1 MKSALLQYPYGEVFE
16 PLEKICKKKGYSKIK
31 IDPETG
37 VIHATK
43 GIQLFNNLVDL
54 DVKVEKVDDQ
64 ITRINITA
72 SSFKLSSGS
81 KDLEEIE
88 ERFIETI
95 YKFF

>member
-1 MKSALLQYPYGEVFE
+1 MKSALLQYSYGEVFE

-31 IDPETG
+31 IDQETG
-37 VIHATK
+37 VLHASI
-43 GIQLFNNLVDL
+43 GIQLFNNHVDL

-72 SSFKLSSGS
+72 SSLKLSPGS
-81 KDLEEIE
+81 KDLEDIE
-88 ERFIETI
+88 ERFVDTI

>member
-1 MKSALLQYPYGEVFE
+1 MKSALLQYPYGEVFG

-31 IDPETG
+31 IDQETG
-37 VIHATK
+37 MLHATK
-43 GIQLFNNLVDL
+43 GIQLFNNHVDL

-72 SSFKLSSGS
+72 SSFKISAGS
-81 KDLEEIE
+81 KDLDEIE
-88 ERFIETI
+88 ERFVETI

>member
-31 IDPETG
+31 IDQETG
-37 VIHATK
+37 MLHASK
-43 GIQLFNNLVDL
+43 GLQLFNNHVDI
-54 DVKVEKVDDQ
+54 DVKVEKVDEQ
-64 ITRINITA
+64 ITRINISAT
-72 SSFKLSSGS
+72 SFKISPGS

-88 ERFIETI
+88 ERFVDTI

>member
-1 MKSALLQYPYGEVFE
+1 MKSALLQYPYGEVFG

-31 IDPETG
+31 IDEVTG
-37 VIHATK
+37 MLHASK
-43 GIQLFNNLVDL
+43 GIQLFNNHVDL

-72 SSFKLSSGS
+72 TSFKLSQGS
-81 KDLEEIE
+81 KELEEIE
-88 ERFIETI
+88 DRFVDTI